1 MKTYSDL
8 HNCRQYFYGLLVL
21 LLTSTLL
28 LIMYGK
34 SASFT
39 SLNSFHPVL
48 LNAFF
53 INYTFMGD
61 GIFALCLIAFLFFY
75 KKKQQ
80 GFILLVSF
88 LVSGLLVQI
97 IKNFV
102 SAPRPKSFF
111 FEAGQYLYF
120 IDGVSQTGYSSFPS
134 GHTATAFALA
144 TILVLTMKSKKWQ
157 LILLLAAALVG
168 YSRIYLA
175 QHFLLDVIAGAAIG
189 SAAGILSFFLVMNI
203 KDIRRSVRKMQ
214 PDENENTLT
223 SPPAVQRYDTEGYA

>member
-1 MKTYSDL
+1 MKTYSHL
-8 HNCRQYFYGLLVL
+8 HNCRRYFYGLLIL
-21 LLTSTLL
+21 LLSGTLL
-28 LIMYGK
+28 LLLYGK

-39 SLNSFHPVL
+39 SLNSFHHVL

-61 GIFALCLIAFLFFY
+61 GIFALCLIAWLFFY

-80 GFILLVSF
+80 GLILLVAF
-88 LVSGLLVQI
+88 LVSGLMVQI

-102 SAPRPKSFF
+102 NSPRPRSFF

-134 GHTATAFALA
+134 GHTATAFAIA
-144 TILVLTMKSKKWQ
+144 TFLVLTMKNKRWQ
-157 LILLLAAALVG
+157 FLLLTAAALVG

-175 QHFLLDVIAGAAIG
+175 QHFLLDVIIG
-189 SAAGILSFFLVMNI
+189 TVIGTAAGILSFHFVMNA
-203 KDIRRSVRKMQ
+203 KGIRRSVRKMQ
-214 PDENENTLT
+214 PGENGSTLA
-223 SPPAVQRYDTEGYA
+223 SPTAVQRYETEGYA